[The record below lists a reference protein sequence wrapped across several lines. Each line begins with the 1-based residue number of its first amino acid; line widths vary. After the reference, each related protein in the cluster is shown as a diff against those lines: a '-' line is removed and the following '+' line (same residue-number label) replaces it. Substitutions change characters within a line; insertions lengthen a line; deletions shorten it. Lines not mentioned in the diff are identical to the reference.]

1 MNGVD
6 ADQMALETIRWET
19 GPHER
24 RSKVLK
30 IKLAQVGLSGSS
42 PLRSDS
48 SHDGQVGRWTA
59 LTVANNAQGESWKTT
74 LGSQNLIENRHSDR
88 QKRRGNLH
96 FLMVR

>member
-6 ADQMALETIRWET
+6 ADQMALETIRRET
-19 GPHER
+19 RPHER
-24 RSKVLK
+24 RLKLVLK

-59 LTVANNAQGESWKTT
+59 LMVANNAQGESWKTT
-74 LGSQNLIENRHSDR
+74 LGSQEPNRK
-88 QKRRGNLH
+88 QA
-96 FLMVR
+96 